1 MALSKTK
8 FEDAFKYRIVQE
20 TACDN
25 SAIVNATSESG
36 SIYAIHFVNGSSAA
50 SLKVFDAEAVTL
62 GSTNADMVFRIP
74 ASSTTMIEIPDGLPF
89 TYLSFAVTAN
99 PNPSDNTA
107 PAAGVNVRF
116 LVR

>member
-8 FEDAFKYRIVQE
+8 FEDAFKYSVVQE
-20 TACDN
+20 TSCDN

-36 SIYAIHFVNGSSAA
+36 SIYAIHFVNGNNAA
-50 SLKVFDAEAVTL
+50 SLKFFDSETVTM
-62 GSTNADMVFRIP
+62 GSTIADMVFRIP
-74 ASSTTMIEIPDGLPF
+74 AQSTTMIEIPDGLPF

-99 PNPSDNTA
+99 PNPQDNTA

-116 LVR
+116 LVS